1 MWRYLR
7 NFPKF
12 LACFAIIITAVT
24 IVVVWKIRR
33 AALDALFRDR
43 PAQIEDTRAR
53 EALVEAKR
61 GRLLLVDNDLYD
73 IDTGTVI
80 FKNWL
85 KEKTPQRLFYD
96 SQPKK
101 YIAQYERGFV
111 RYALNG
117 AEEATLL
124 QKNKPAFSDDLKGAV
139 YSNEKDIWRADV
151 DWKAFKLV
159 NERKVTSVGQFSDL
173 YLADNIV
180 VGTEKTL
187 LVHNINKVLNVKL
200 DTGDV
205 KPMQISLDGISKRKS
220 PDSKGVVGLENG
232 KFYYY
237 EVDTDDAKYF
247 PVGRGA
253 INDYQWLGNGKC
265 VAIAAMKTVIQF
277 DRAKRTLTELVAL
290 PVPCNR
296 IGEPSPDGRFVF
308 CASMVNGKAALV
320 DVEKKTATPVTGGAG
335 VCWVSNDTFAF
346 SREAPDSDL
355 SGTWLETVGQGERRV
370 SPEPYLVTRRGA
382 ELMVVKSAGL
392 VVFVTKQGIS
402 KMKPDGTE
410 VAELVK
416 LLHPPSFVQDIED
429 WKAE

>member
-1 MWRYLR
+1 MRWG
-7 NFPKF
+7 F
-12 LACFAIIITAVT
+12 LKPLTKYGFIILAMIAGTVAFVSWWYVHRLKQAIWEGRPTPVED
-24 IVVVWKIRR
+24 IRPQL
-33 AALDALFRDR
+33 ALL
-43 PAQIEDTRAR
+43 ESK
-53 EALVEAKR
+53 L
-61 GRLLLVDNDLYD
+61 GRLLLVDNDLYELD
-73 IDTGTVI
+73 GGKLI

-96 SQPKK
+96 SPAKK
-101 YIAQYERGFV
+101 FIAQYERGFV
-111 RYALNG
+111 RYTLNG
-117 AEEATLL
+117 AEEATLS
-124 QKNKPAFSDDLKGAV
+124 QKNKPAFSDDLKWAV
-139 YSNEKDIWRADV
+139 YAKEKDIWRADV

-159 NERKVTSVGQFSDL
+159 NERKVTSIGQFSDL

-187 LVHNINKVLNVKL
+187 LVHNMNKVLHVNL
-200 DTGDV
+200 ETGAV
-205 KPMQISLDGISKRKS
+205 KPMQVSLDGIRKRKS

-232 KFYYY
+232 KFYFY

-265 VAIAAMKTVIQF
+265 VAIAAMKTVIQY
-277 DRAKRTLTELVAL
+277 DREKRTLTEVVTL
-290 PVPCNR
+290 PFQCNR

-308 CASMVNGKAALV
+308 CTRGGGVLV
-320 DVEKKTATPVTGGAG
+320 DVVEKTATPVKAGAG
-335 VCWVSNDTFAF
+335 VCWVSKDTFAF
-346 SREAPDSDL
+346 AREVPDSDL
-355 SGTWLETVGQGERRV
+355 RGTWLQTVGEGERRV
-370 SPEPYLVTRRGA
+370 SPEPYLVTKKGA

-410 VAELVK
+410 VAVLMK
-416 LLHPPSFVQDIED
+416 LPHPPSFVQDIED